1 MSKKAET
8 KQEKTVCNLNVMLE
22 AFLELTNI
30 QTVLYGAYE
39 QMENLATDFSESY
52 EGEATEEVVCFL
64 ENLPI
69 HIFRLAL
76 FYGKMAQFVCKTA
89 NSFMSNDQTMADK
102 LEG

>member
-8 KQEKTVCNLNVMLE
+8 KQEKTVCNLNVML
-22 AFLELTNI
+22 ATYLELSSI
-30 QTVLYGAYE
+30 QAVLFGAYE
-39 QMENLATDFSESY
+39 QTETLAADFSESY

-76 FYGKMAQFVCKTA
+76 FYGKMAQFISMTA
-89 NSFMSNDQTMADK
+89 DSFMSSDQAMADK